1 MWDLGK
7 LLAQLN
13 PWANNADRPVERAAI
28 PEIGD
33 SCREWRQGDVFRDA
47 HTFVFD
53 HAWTPQRVQTDC
65 GAVVVS
71 QSCDASLPNRRRIQI
86 APLVRIE
93 NADDLR
99 EAASGA
105 RTQFAAL
112 PQIGPNYFADL
123 EGITTVDKSAL
134 ITSERVAGIKSDDEV
149 RQFAFTVARRYGR
162 FAYPDEVVECLEPL
176 TDVLKSK
183 ARKENSP
190 LGQAVAHLHSI
201 RVYCEDWNTTPYE
214 LTLIVILEPG
224 VVPSDPDDIGQAPSD
239 LNPPSAMNSKTQI
252 NTYAKYL
259 STPDRSQDERYYAW
273 QYLAAVWAQQCED
286 AATNKRHTEHVGTV
300 TAELVSVDDFPL
312 SRVLR
317 TESLDLDYLS
327 SSRKPTI

>member
-1 MWDLGK
+1 MWDIGK
-7 LLAQLN
+7 LLARWN
-13 PWANNADRPVERAAI
+13 PWTGDADRPMEKATV

-33 SCREWRQGDVFRDA
+33 WCREWRQGDVFQDG

-53 HAWTPQRVQTDC
+53 HVWTPRRVQTDS

-93 NADDLR
+93 NPDDLR

-105 RTQFAAL
+105 RTQFAAV
-112 PQIGPNYFADL
+112 PQIGPDYFADL

-134 ITSERVAGIKSDDEV
+134 KASKRVAGVESDEEV
-149 RQFAFTVARRYGR
+149 RQFAFTVARRFGR
-162 FAYPDEVVECLEPL
+162 FAYPDEVVECFEPL

-183 ARKENSP
+183 AHKEHSP
-190 LGQAVAHLHSI
+190 LGQTVAHLHSI
-201 RVYCEDWNTTPYE
+201 RVHCEDWNTTPHE

-224 VVPSDPDDIGQAPSD
+224 IVPSDPDDIGQAPND
-239 LNPPSAMNSKTQI
+239 LKPPSNMNCKTQI
-252 NTYAKYL
+252 NTYAQYL
-259 STPDRSQDERYYAW
+259 STSGRSQDERYYAW
-273 QYLAAVWAQQCED
+273 QYLAAVWAQQCEE
-286 AATNKRHTEHVGTV
+286 AAAKKHYTEHVRTV

-327 SSRKPTI
+327 SSRRPTI